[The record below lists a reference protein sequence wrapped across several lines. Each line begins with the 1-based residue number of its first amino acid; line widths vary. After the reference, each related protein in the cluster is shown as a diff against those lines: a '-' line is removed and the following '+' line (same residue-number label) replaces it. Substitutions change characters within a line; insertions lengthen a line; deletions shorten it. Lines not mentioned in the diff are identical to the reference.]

1 MLPSAWLTLVWSSFA
16 VAGEA
21 FEGALLV
28 LTLSLPDGFGDIAF
42 GRCAVEE
49 LREIARVTWVRVY
62 SSGYA
67 KDLLYAGLSGL
78 LGYRLVLG
86 PPEDSYE
93 AFDLHLAEGHLD
105 QTWLRADEIFL
116 APWIFGLGGD
126 GILALS
132 SRLQRPFW
140 ALSEYGRG
148 MGNLHGYSSGLGRW
162 VPSGWPMPD
171 TSTGGVFKAI
181 LKSPGAGTDW
191 RRHFQDLLGLLEPPR
206 LWWAYGRRDSA
217 HVHAFRLLT
226 AGNISAWPTAVKVIP
241 LGSDGGLAKG
251 VAKTKGDL
259 LRDQIDEVVHDSPR
273 QAAGS
278 PEPLNEVAAS
288 SAGQLSH
295 LLVHVL
301 SQPMVGP
308 EVIVAPNAGLQ
319 SWAEGDVVRIVSL
332 ELVRPDGEAT
342 VLDPNREVFLVA
354 VPVPPE
360 DRDLRE
366 VFWESTRSC
375 GYRGPKRCRSSPA
388 WKIPFVAPDA
398 KVASWRAA
406 LAAAATGIETVPDL
420 GQTLRD
426 LVVKEGVR
434 SHYAEASRRHGEA
447 IQAEIE
453 LVQSVKAA
461 AAMRPKEAAP
471 PTKPPAMPPQKEDRR
486 WADEIAKQR
495 RAMAKKDPRQ
505 SRQQYVIAASP
516 HSS

>member
-1 MLPSAWLTLVWSSFA
+1 MLTSAWLTLACSSLA
-16 VAGEA
+16 AAGEA
-21 FEGALLV
+21 FERGILV

-62 SSGYA
+62 SSGFS
-67 KDLLYAGLSGL
+67 KETGERLAGQSDDSLTF
-78 LGYRLVLG
+78 
-86 PPEDSYE
+86 DSYE
-93 AFDLHLAEGHLD
+93 AFDQHLAEGHLD
-105 QTWLRADEIFL
+105 KIWIRAHEIFL

-171 TSTGGVFKAI
+171 TPTGGVFKTI
-181 LKSPGAGTDW
+181 LKSVGTGADW

-226 AGNISAWPTAVKVIP
+226 AGNTSAWPTAVKVIP
-241 LGSDGGLAKG
+241 LGSDGTLAKG

-259 LRDQIDEVVHDSPR
+259 LREQIDEVVQDGPR
-273 QAAGS
+273 QPAGS
-278 PEPLNEVAAS
+278 PEPLNEVAAG

-308 EVIVAPNAGLQ
+308 EVIVAPSAGLQ
-319 SWAEGDVVRIVSL
+319 SWAEGDVVRIASL

-342 VLDPNREVFLVA
+342 VLDPNREVFLVSVA
-354 VPVPPE
+354 IPRE
-360 DRDLRE
+360 EMRDFLEQCERE
-366 VFWESTRSC
+366 VVATGDQSVAEAVLL
-375 GYRGPKRCRSSPA
+375 G
-388 WKIPFVAPDA
+388 KIPFVAPDA

-406 LAAAATGIETVPDL
+406 LAAAATGIETVP
-420 GQTLRD
+420 
-426 LVVKEGVR
+426 
-434 SHYAEASRRHGEA
+434 
-447 IQAEIE
+447 
-453 LVQSVKAA
+453 
-461 AAMRPKEAAP
+461 
-471 PTKPPAMPPQKEDRR
+471 
-486 WADEIAKQR
+486 
-495 RAMAKKDPRQ
+495 
-505 SRQQYVIAASP
+505 
-516 HSS
+516 